1 MQIIRQSLLSFTG
14 KSVKGLLR
22 AGVLLFALSLPFMK
36 VHAIVEKEA
45 VYAGDTLLWRCQL
58 LGESGTY
65 YDGPSYTMQ
74 FSVLAAPTSENV
86 ALAICKGDTLLWNCQ
101 RLYAG
106 GLYKD
111 TAWYKG
117 FPTMAKTYY
126 QLDLRVIEAVDQP
139 VENQTICTGDTLLW
153 RCQKLYEAGT
163 YHDTLKSLVCPTCDS
178 LYYTLNLAM
187 STPTLMPEEDIEMI
201 LGDTLLWRCMV
212 IACDAE
218 GTTKYKDTVYAGSCA
233 SEVYTLNLTVKAFE
247 PEEVVEDVL
256 LCASD
261 TLLWRCQLLA
271 ESGTYYD
278 TLKSYVYTAYDSVHY
293 TLNLTVSKDSVAPIE
308 VKYIAPGESYD
319 WIDGN
324 TYSAAGEH
332 EYQTH
337 YTNGCDSILYR
348 LQVVLYDSTSLTS
361 CDGEVVLWRCYEA
374 NETKIYRDT
383 VREISIFTGEEYDK
397 ELYLLNFTFHGEP
410 VDSVKDEIAT
420 AIPYLWRGQSLEE
433 SGTYRDTVY
442 TVPGDNSSCIDSL
455 FTLNLKVELAK
466 DSLEEVTLCNGDTL
480 LWRCQQ
486 VYATGTYTDTL
497 FYDPSGNDSI
507 RFTLN
512 LTVSKDS
519 VAPVEVKYIA
529 PGESY
534 DWIDGNTYSAAGE
547 HEYQTHYTNGCD
559 SILYRLQVVLYD
571 STSLTSCD
579 GEVVLWR
586 CYEANETKIYR
597 DTVRE
602 ISIFTGEE
610 YDKELYLLNFTF
622 HGEPVDSVKDEI
634 ATAIPYLWRGQ
645 SLEESGTYRDTVYT
659 VPGDNSSCIDSLFT
673 LNLKV
678 ELAKDSLEE
687 VTLCNGDTLLWRC
700 QQVYATGTYTD
711 TLFYDPSGNDSIRF
725 TLNLTVSKDSVA
737 PVEVKYIV
745 PGESYDWI
753 DGNTYSAAGEHEYQ
767 TYYTTGCDSILYRL
781 QVVLY
786 DSTALKSCDG
796 DTVLWRCHLASETKI
811 YSDTVRE
818 ASIFEDGDYIKEL
831 YILNFT
837 FHQAPYD
844 SIKADTISSDA
855 LPYLWR
861 TRELTETGEYK
872 DTVYVDNDPTNCVD
886 SLFTLNLV
894 VQQITDSLVYD
905 TLCVGDTLL
914 WRCQLVY
921 ETGKYY
927 DTLYYENSGNDSIR
941 FTLDLTIQKDSITP
955 LQEVI
960 LCNNDSLYWFD
971 GTWIKESGAYEYQ
984 SYYAPT
990 LYQQSLGMDDG
1001 CDSVLHRLVVIA
1013 RHVRDTLITDTIC
1026 NSDAE
1031 NYTWRGLN
1039 LDIPSSDLETKTYSF
1054 FDTVR
1059 YIGSTDC
1066 DSIRFKLDLTVQRA
1080 TYMPATDTT
1089 VCKDDVI
1096 NFRWKPYNTEFG
1108 GFTVTTTK
1116 YDTARYSITGC
1127 DSVIYQLNLRVLAP
1141 LADTIVTDTTICYSD
1156 VMEWFGQTY
1165 DAAGRYE
1172 HTIYYTGTECD
1183 SLYCRLQ
1190 LHYYAEPDTVNDAI
1204 TICEGAQPYLW
1215 HGQNITSNGVYWD
1228 STYYDG
1234 TQCINRYFKLEVD
1247 MLSPTTVDTTA
1258 MFCQGGSF
1266 TWDRTGETLSETG
1279 TYTHKIPY
1287 KVLDGCDSVIIR
1299 LHLSEVVPVEQ
1310 PAETQYI
1317 CDGESYTWHGKTFNT
1332 TGVYL
1337 DTLVST
1343 VTGCDSL
1350 YYTLNLERQP
1360 AMSTMSETL
1369 YICNGEPVVWDFNQ
1383 QTYTHAG
1390 IYNHTI
1396 PSIHGCDS
1404 IAGEL
1409 HVIERTTEVNA
1420 PQDESIYATQAF
1432 TWIDGKDYTEAGTY
1446 EYIIPF
1452 ADGNCDSLIY
1462 TLNLTVLDI
1471 EHTVVEVTEIVCP
1484 GTTYEEHGKQHI
1496 INEHTQ
1502 WSDTTRTDQGGVL
1515 TDVITNYDIDV
1526 YEFSMPSGFMGFVV
1540 ASCGLPVNVDSAL
1553 TLLQEHIDSYDN
1565 YAPDASITWSYREDN
1580 GSWKTLDG
1588 QTALSGQ
1595 TEVVTVRCQ
1604 ISSECGAKMQE
1615 QSYEVGKRATPET
1628 FTEYDLL
1635 PVIRKYGGTMLMVD
1649 IDAVCAKFGW
1659 QNGVEVKPED
1669 VQWYM
1674 RVGKTDNLS
1683 YPDPADPKD
1692 IATNKWGYYYV
1703 PNTDDDYYALIKGKL
1718 EVEEEDCGVWA
1729 RTLVVEGTSPIQLQP
1744 NVSQGNGTVTISGI
1758 TQGYVTISDM
1768 YGNVVMNRTAVSGS
1782 FKAPA
1787 SAGTYFVQIEDGVSI
1802 AHRTLI
1808 VY

>member
-14 KSVKGLLR
+14 RSVKGLLR
-22 AGVLLFALSLPFMK
+22 AGVLLFALSLPFMQ

-65 YDGPSYTMQ
+65 YDSPSYTMH

-111 TAWYKG
+111 TAWYEG

-139 VENQTICTGDTLLW
+139 VENQTICEGDTLLW

-178 LYYTLNLAM
+178 LYYTLHLAM

-201 LGDTLLWRCMV
+201 LGETLLWRCKM

-218 GTTKYKDTVYAGSCA
+218 GTTQYKDTVYSGSCA
-233 SEVYTLNLTVKAFE
+233 SEVYTLNLTVKAFDA
-247 PEEVVEDVL
+247 EEVVEDVL

-261 TLLWRCQLLA
+261 TLLWRCQLLYEA
-271 ESGTYYD
+271 GTYHD
-278 TLKSYVYTAYDSVHY
+278 TLKSLQYPAYDSVHY
-293 TLNLTVSKDSVAPIE
+293 TLNLAMSTPTLMPEEDIE
-308 VKYIAPGESYD
+308 MILGE
-319 WIDGN
+319 
-324 TYSAAGEH
+324 T
-332 EYQTH
+332 
-337 YTNGCDSILYR
+337 L
-348 LQVVLYDSTSLTS
+348 
-361 CDGEVVLWRCYEA
+361 LWRCM
-374 NETKIYRDT
+374 
-383 VREISIFTGEEYDK
+383 V
-397 ELYLLNFTFHGEP
+397 
-410 VDSVKDEIAT
+410 IACD
-420 AIPYLWRGQSLEE
+420 AE
-433 SGTYRDTVY
+433 GTTQYKDTVY
-442 TVPGDNSSCIDSL
+442 SGSCASEVY
-455 FTLNLKVELAK
+455 TLNLTVKAF
-466 DSLEEVTLCNGDTL
+466 DAEEVVEDVLLCASDTL
-480 LWRCQQ
+480 LWRCLLL
-486 VYATGTYTDTL
+486 YEAGTYHDTL
-497 FYDPSGNDSI
+497 ESLLYPAYDSVHY
-507 RFTLN
+507 TLN

-529 PGESY
+529 PGESC
-534 DWIDGNTYSAAGE
+534 DWIDGNTYS
-547 HEYQTHYTNGCD
+547 
-559 SILYRLQVVLYD
+559 V
-571 STSLTSCD
+571 
-579 GEVVLWR
+579 
-586 CYEANETKIYR
+586 
-597 DTVRE
+597 
-602 ISIFTGEE
+602 
-610 YDKELYLLNFTF
+610 
-622 HGEPVDSVKDEI
+622 
-634 ATAIPYLWRGQ
+634 
-645 SLEESGTYRDTVYT
+645 
-659 VPGDNSSCIDSLFT
+659 
-673 LNLKV
+673 
-678 ELAKDSLEE
+678 
-687 VTLCNGDTLLWRC
+687 
-700 QQVYATGTYTD
+700 
-711 TLFYDPSGNDSIRF
+711 
-725 TLNLTVSKDSVA
+725 
-737 PVEVKYIV
+737 
-745 PGESYDWI
+745 
-753 DGNTYSAAGEHEYQ
+753 AGEHEYQ

-811 YSDTVRE
+811 YRDTVRE

-831 YILNFT
+831 YLLNFT

-955 LQEVI
+955 MQEVI

-971 GTWIKESGAYEYQ
+971 GTWIKESGEYEHQ

-1026 NSDAE
+1026 NSDAD

-1116 YDTARYSITGC
+1116 YDTARYSLTGC

-1172 HTIYYTGTECD
+1172 HTLYYTGTECD

-1215 HGQNITSNGVYWD
+1215 HGQNITSNGIYWD

-1287 KVLDGCDSVIIR
+1287 KVLEGCDSVIIR

-1317 CDGESYTWHGKTFNT
+1317 CDGESYTWRGKTFNT

-1343 VTGCDSL
+1343 ITGCDSL

-1390 IYNHTI
+1390 IYNHTK

-1404 IAGEL
+1404 VAGEL
-1409 HVIERTTEVNA
+1409 HVIERTTEVKA

-1452 ADGNCDSLIY
+1452 ADGNCDSVIN

-1471 EHTVVEVTEIVCP
+1471 EHTVVDVTEIVCP

-1526 YEFSMPSGFMGFVV
+1526 YEFSTPSGFMSFVV

-1553 TLLQEHIDSYDN
+1553 TLLQEHIGSYDN

-1649 IDAVCAKFGW
+1649 IDAICAKFGW

-1744 NVSQGNGTVTISGI
+1744 NVSQCNGTVTISGI

>member
-1 MQIIRQSLLSFTG
+1 MMIRKKMQIIRQSLLSFTG
-14 KSVKGLLR
+14 RSVKGLLR
-22 AGVLLFALSLPFMK
+22 AGVLLFALSLPFMQ

-65 YDGPSYTMQ
+65 YDSPSYTMH

-111 TAWYKG
+111 TAWYEG

-139 VENQTICTGDTLLW
+139 VENQTICEGDTLLW

-163 YHDTLKSLVCPTCDS
+163 YHDTLKSQVCPTCDS
-178 LYYTLNLAM
+178 LYYTLNLAMSTPTLMPEEDIEMILGETLLWRCMVIACDAEGTTQYKDTVYSGSCASEVYTLNLTVKAFDAEEVVENVLLCASDTLLWRCQLLYEAGTYHDTLKSLQYPAYDSVHYTLHLAM

-218 GTTKYKDTVYAGSCA
+218 GTTQYKDTVYSGSCA
-233 SEVYTLNLTVKAFE
+233 SEVYTLNLTVKAFDA
-247 PEEVVEDVL
+247 EEVVENVL

-261 TLLWRCQLLA
+261 TLLWRCQLLYEA
-271 ESGTYYD
+271 GTYHD
-278 TLKSYVYTAYDSVHY
+278 TLESLLYPAYDSVHY
-293 TLNLTVSKDSVAPIE
+293 TLNLTVSKDSVAPVE
-308 VKYIAPGESYD
+308 VKYIAPGRSCD

-324 TYSAAGEH
+324 TYSVAGEH
-332 EYQTH
+332 EYQTY
-337 YTNGCDSILYR
+337 YTTGCDSILYR
-348 LQVVLYDSTSLTS
+348 LRVVLYDSTALKS
-361 CDGEVVLWRCYEA
+361 CEGDTVLWRCHLA
-374 NETKIYRDT
+374 SETKIYRDT

-486 VYATGTYTDTL
+486 VYATGKYYDTL
-497 FYDPSGNDSI
+497 YYENSGNDSI
-507 RFTLN
+507 RFTLD

-529 PGESY
+529 PGGSC
-534 DWIDGNTYSAAGE
+534 DWIDGNTYSVAGE
-547 HEYQTHYTNGCD
+547 HEYQTYYTTGCD
-559 SILYRLQVVLYD
+559 SILYRLRVVLYD
-571 STSLTSCD
+571 STALKSCEGD
-579 GEVVLWR
+579 TVLWR
-586 CYEANETKIYR
+586 CHLASETKIYR

-610 YDKELYLLNFTF
+610 YDKELYL
-622 HGEPVDSVKDEI
+622 
-634 ATAIPYLWRGQ
+634 
-645 SLEESGTYRDTVYT
+645 
-659 VPGDNSSCIDSLFT
+659 
-673 LNLKV
+673 
-678 ELAKDSLEE
+678 
-687 VTLCNGDTLLWRC
+687 
-700 QQVYATGTYTD
+700 
-711 TLFYDPSGNDSIRF
+711 
-725 TLNLTVSKDSVA
+725 
-737 PVEVKYIV
+737 
-745 PGESYDWI
+745 
-753 DGNTYSAAGEHEYQ
+753 
-767 TYYTTGCDSILYRL
+767 
-781 QVVLY
+781 
-786 DSTALKSCDG
+786 
-796 DTVLWRCHLASETKI
+796 
-811 YSDTVRE
+811 
-818 ASIFEDGDYIKEL
+818 
-831 YILNFT
+831 LNFT

-955 LQEVI
+955 MQEVI

-971 GTWIKESGAYEYQ
+971 GTWIKESGEYEYQ

-1026 NSDAE
+1026 NSDAD

-1080 TYMPATDTT
+1080 TYMPVTDTT

-1116 YDTARYSITGC
+1116 YDTARYSLTGC

-1215 HGQNITSNGVYWD
+1215 HGQNITSNGIYWD

-1317 CDGESYTWHGKTFNT
+1317 CDGESYTWRGKTFNT

-1343 VTGCDSL
+1343 ITGCDSL

-1390 IYNHTI
+1390 IYNHTK

-1404 IAGEL
+1404 VAGEL
-1409 HVIERTTEVNA
+1409 HVIERTTEVKA

-1452 ADGNCDSLIY
+1452 ADGNCDSVIN

-1526 YEFSMPSGFMGFVV
+1526 YEFSMPSGFMSFVV

-1553 TLLQEHIDSYDN
+1553 TLLQEHIGSYDN
-1565 YAPDASITWSYREDN
+1565 YAPDASIAWSYREDN

-1744 NVSQGNGTVTISGI
+1744 NVSQCNGTVTISGI

-1768 YGNVVMNRTAVSGS
+1768 YSNVVMNRTAVSGS

-1787 SAGTYFVQIEDGVSI
+1787 SAGTYFVQIEDGVNI

>member
-1 MQIIRQSLLSFTG
+1 MMIRKKMQIIRQSLLSFTG
-14 KSVKGLLR
+14 RSVKGLLR
-22 AGVLLFALSLPFMK
+22 AGVLLFALSLPFMQ

-65 YDGPSYTMQ
+65 YDSPSYTMH

-111 TAWYKG
+111 TAWYEG

-139 VENQTICTGDTLLW
+139 VENQTICEGDTLLW

-201 LGDTLLWRCMV
+201 LGETLLWRCMV

-218 GTTKYKDTVYAGSCA
+218 GTMQYKDTVYSGSCA
-233 SEVYTLNLTVKAFE
+233 SEVYTLNLTVKAFDA
-247 PEEVVEDVL
+247 EEVVEDVL

-261 TLLWRCQLLA
+261 TLLWRCQLLYEA
-271 ESGTYYD
+271 GTYHD
-278 TLKSYVYTAYDSVHY
+278 TLKSLQYPAYDSVHY
-293 TLNLTVSKDSVAPIE
+293 TLNLAMSTPTLMPEEDIE
-308 VKYIAPGESYD
+308 M
-319 WIDGN
+319 
-324 TYSAAGEH
+324 
-332 EYQTH
+332 
-337 YTNGCDSILYR
+337 IL
-348 LQVVLYDSTSLTS
+348 
-361 CDGEVVLWRCYEA
+361 
-374 NETKIYRDT
+374 
-383 VREISIFTGEEYDK
+383 
-397 ELYLLNFTFHGEP
+397 
-410 VDSVKDEIAT
+410 
-420 AIPYLWRGQSLEE
+420 
-433 SGTYRDTVY
+433 
-442 TVPGDNSSCIDSL
+442 
-455 FTLNLKVELAK
+455 
-466 DSLEEVTLCNGDTL
+466 GDTL
-480 LWRCQQ
+480 LWRCVVIACDAEGTTQYKDT
-486 VYATGTYTDTL
+486 VYSGSCASEVYTLNLTVKAFDAEEVESDLVICAADTLLWRCQLLYETGTYHDTL
-497 FYDPSGNDSI
+497 KSLLYPAYDSVHN
-507 RFTLN
+507 TLY

-529 PGESY
+529 PGGSC
-534 DWIDGNTYSAAGE
+534 DWRDGNTYS
-547 HEYQTHYTNGCD
+547 
-559 SILYRLQVVLYD
+559 V
-571 STSLTSCD
+571 
-579 GEVVLWR
+579 
-586 CYEANETKIYR
+586 
-597 DTVRE
+597 
-602 ISIFTGEE
+602 
-610 YDKELYLLNFTF
+610 
-622 HGEPVDSVKDEI
+622 
-634 ATAIPYLWRGQ
+634 
-645 SLEESGTYRDTVYT
+645 
-659 VPGDNSSCIDSLFT
+659 
-673 LNLKV
+673 
-678 ELAKDSLEE
+678 
-687 VTLCNGDTLLWRC
+687 
-700 QQVYATGTYTD
+700 
-711 TLFYDPSGNDSIRF
+711 
-725 TLNLTVSKDSVA
+725 
-737 PVEVKYIV
+737 
-745 PGESYDWI
+745 
-753 DGNTYSAAGEHEYQ
+753 AGEHEYQ

-861 TRELTETGEYK
+861 SRELTETGEYK

-971 GTWIKESGAYEYQ
+971 GTWIKESGEYEHQ

-1026 NSDAE
+1026 NSDAD

-1096 NFRWKPYNTEFG
+1096 NFRWKPYNTEFS

-1116 YDTARYSITGC
+1116 YDTARYSLTGC

-1215 HGQNITSNGVYWD
+1215 HGQNITSNGIYWD

-1317 CDGESYTWHGKTFNT
+1317 CDGESYTWRGKTFNT

-1343 VTGCDSL
+1343 ITGCDSL

-1390 IYNHTI
+1390 IYNHTK

-1404 IAGEL
+1404 VAGEL
-1409 HVIERTTEVNA
+1409 HVIERITEVKA

-1446 EYIIPF
+1446 EYIISF
-1452 ADGNCDSLIY
+1452 ADGNCDSVIN

-1526 YEFSMPSGFMGFVV
+1526 YEFSMPSGFMSFVV

-1553 TLLQEHIDSYDN
+1553 TLLQEHIGSYDN
-1565 YAPDASITWSYREDN
+1565 YAPDALLTWSYREDN

-1744 NVSQGNGTVTISGI
+1744 NVSQCNGTVTISGI

-1768 YGNVVMNRTAVSGS
+1768 YGNVVMNSTAVSGS

>member
-14 KSVKGLLR
+14 RSVKGLLR
-22 AGVLLFALSLPFMK
+22 AGVLLFALSLPFMQ

-65 YDGPSYTMQ
+65 YDSPSYTMH

-111 TAWYKG
+111 TAWYEG

-139 VENQTICTGDTLLW
+139 VENQTICEGDTLLW

-178 LYYTLNLAM
+178 LYYTLHLAM

-201 LGDTLLWRCMV
+201 LGETLLWRCKM

-218 GTTKYKDTVYAGSCA
+218 GTTQYKDTVYSGSCA
-233 SEVYTLNLTVKAFE
+233 SEVYTLNLTVKAFDA
-247 PEEVVEDVL
+247 EEVVEDVL

-261 TLLWRCQLLA
+261 TLLWHCQLLYEA
-271 ESGTYYD
+271 GTYHD
-278 TLKSYVYTAYDSVHY
+278 TLKSLLYPAYDSVHY
-293 TLNLTVSKDSVAPIE
+293 TLNLTVSKDSVAPVE
-308 VKYIAPGESYD
+308 VKYIAQGESCD

-324 TYSAAGEH
+324 TYS
-332 EYQTH
+332 
-337 YTNGCDSILYR
+337 
-348 LQVVLYDSTSLTS
+348 V
-361 CDGEVVLWRCYEA
+361 
-374 NETKIYRDT
+374 
-383 VREISIFTGEEYDK
+383 
-397 ELYLLNFTFHGEP
+397 
-410 VDSVKDEIAT
+410 
-420 AIPYLWRGQSLEE
+420 
-433 SGTYRDTVY
+433 
-442 TVPGDNSSCIDSL
+442 
-455 FTLNLKVELAK
+455 
-466 DSLEEVTLCNGDTL
+466 
-480 LWRCQQ
+480 
-486 VYATGTYTDTL
+486 
-497 FYDPSGNDSI
+497 
-507 RFTLN
+507 
-512 LTVSKDS
+512 
-519 VAPVEVKYIA
+519 
-529 PGESY
+529 
-534 DWIDGNTYSAAGE
+534 
-547 HEYQTHYTNGCD
+547 
-559 SILYRLQVVLYD
+559 
-571 STSLTSCD
+571 
-579 GEVVLWR
+579 
-586 CYEANETKIYR
+586 
-597 DTVRE
+597 
-602 ISIFTGEE
+602 
-610 YDKELYLLNFTF
+610 
-622 HGEPVDSVKDEI
+622 
-634 ATAIPYLWRGQ
+634 
-645 SLEESGTYRDTVYT
+645 
-659 VPGDNSSCIDSLFT
+659 
-673 LNLKV
+673 
-678 ELAKDSLEE
+678 
-687 VTLCNGDTLLWRC
+687 
-700 QQVYATGTYTD
+700 
-711 TLFYDPSGNDSIRF
+711 
-725 TLNLTVSKDSVA
+725 
-737 PVEVKYIV
+737 
-745 PGESYDWI
+745 
-753 DGNTYSAAGEHEYQ
+753 AGEHEYQ

-811 YSDTVRE
+811 YRDTVRE

-861 TRELTETGEYK
+861 SRELTETGEYK

-955 LQEVI
+955 LHEVI

-971 GTWIKESGAYEYQ
+971 GTWIKESGEYEHQ

-1026 NSDAE
+1026 NSDAD

-1116 YDTARYSITGC
+1116 YDTARYSLTGC

-1215 HGQNITSNGVYWD
+1215 HGQNITSNGIYWD

-1287 KVLDGCDSVIIR
+1287 KVLEGCDSVIIR

-1317 CDGESYTWHGKTFNT
+1317 CDGESYTWRGKTFNT

-1343 VTGCDSL
+1343 ITGCDSL

-1390 IYNHTI
+1390 IYNHTK

-1404 IAGEL
+1404 VAGEL
-1409 HVIERTTEVNA
+1409 HVIERTTEVKA

-1446 EYIIPF
+1446 EYIISF
-1452 ADGNCDSLIY
+1452 ADGNCDSVIY

-1526 YEFSMPSGFMGFVV
+1526 YEFSMPSGFMSFVV

-1553 TLLQEHIDSYDN
+1553 TLLQEHIGSYDN
-1565 YAPDASITWSYREDN
+1565 YAPDALITWSYREDN

-1649 IDAVCAKFGW
+1649 IDAICAKFGW

-1718 EVEEEDCGVWA
+1718 EVEEEDCRVWA

-1744 NVSQGNGTVTISGI
+1744 NVSQCNGTVTISGI

>member
-14 KSVKGLLR
+14 RSVKGLLR
-22 AGVLLFALSLPFMK
+22 AGVLLFALSLPFMQ

-65 YDGPSYTMQ
+65 YDSPSYTMH

-111 TAWYKG
+111 TAWYEG

-139 VENQTICTGDTLLW
+139 VENQTICEGDTLLW

-178 LYYTLNLAM
+178 LYYTLHLAM

-201 LGDTLLWRCMV
+201 LGETLLWRCKM

-218 GTTKYKDTVYAGSCA
+218 GTTQYKDTVYSGSCA
-233 SEVYTLNLTVKAFE
+233 SEVYTLNLTVKAFDA
-247 PEEVVEDVL
+247 EEVVEDVL

-261 TLLWRCQLLA
+261 TLLWRCLLLYEA
-271 ESGTYYD
+271 GTYHD
-278 TLKSYVYTAYDSVHY
+278 TLESLLYPAYDSVHY
-293 TLNLTVSKDSVAPIE
+293 
-308 VKYIAPGESYD
+308 
-319 WIDGN
+319 
-324 TYSAAGEH
+324 
-332 EYQTH
+332 
-337 YTNGCDSILYR
+337 
-348 LQVVLYDSTSLTS
+348 
-361 CDGEVVLWRCYEA
+361 
-374 NETKIYRDT
+374 
-383 VREISIFTGEEYDK
+383 
-397 ELYLLNFTFHGEP
+397 
-410 VDSVKDEIAT
+410 
-420 AIPYLWRGQSLEE
+420 
-433 SGTYRDTVY
+433 
-442 TVPGDNSSCIDSL
+442 
-455 FTLNLKVELAK
+455 
-466 DSLEEVTLCNGDTL
+466 
-480 LWRCQQ
+480 
-486 VYATGTYTDTL
+486 
-497 FYDPSGNDSI
+497 
-507 RFTLN
+507 TLN

-529 PGESY
+529 PGESC
-534 DWIDGNTYSAAGE
+534 DWIDGNTYS
-547 HEYQTHYTNGCD
+547 
-559 SILYRLQVVLYD
+559 V
-571 STSLTSCD
+571 
-579 GEVVLWR
+579 
-586 CYEANETKIYR
+586 
-597 DTVRE
+597 
-602 ISIFTGEE
+602 
-610 YDKELYLLNFTF
+610 
-622 HGEPVDSVKDEI
+622 
-634 ATAIPYLWRGQ
+634 
-645 SLEESGTYRDTVYT
+645 
-659 VPGDNSSCIDSLFT
+659 
-673 LNLKV
+673 
-678 ELAKDSLEE
+678 
-687 VTLCNGDTLLWRC
+687 
-700 QQVYATGTYTD
+700 
-711 TLFYDPSGNDSIRF
+711 
-725 TLNLTVSKDSVA
+725 
-737 PVEVKYIV
+737 
-745 PGESYDWI
+745 
-753 DGNTYSAAGEHEYQ
+753 AGEHEYQ

-811 YSDTVRE
+811 YRDTVRE
-818 ASIFEDGDYIKEL
+818 ISIFTGEEYDKEL
-831 YILNFT
+831 YLLNFT

-955 LQEVI
+955 MQEVI

-971 GTWIKESGAYEYQ
+971 GTWIKESGEYEHQ

-1026 NSDAE
+1026 NSDAD

-1116 YDTARYSITGC
+1116 YDTARYSLTGC

-1172 HTIYYTGTECD
+1172 HTLYYTGTECD

-1215 HGQNITSNGVYWD
+1215 HGQNITSNGIYWD

-1287 KVLDGCDSVIIR
+1287 KVLEGCDSVIIR

-1317 CDGESYTWHGKTFNT
+1317 CDGESYTWRGKTFNT

-1343 VTGCDSL
+1343 ITGCDSL

-1390 IYNHTI
+1390 IYNHTK

-1404 IAGEL
+1404 VAGEL
-1409 HVIERTTEVNA
+1409 HVIERTTEVKA

-1452 ADGNCDSLIY
+1452 ADGNCDSVIN

-1471 EHTVVEVTEIVCP
+1471 EHTVVDVTEIVCP

-1526 YEFSMPSGFMGFVV
+1526 YEFSTPSGFMSFVV

-1553 TLLQEHIDSYDN
+1553 TLLQEHIGSYDN

-1649 IDAVCAKFGW
+1649 IDAICAKFGW

-1744 NVSQGNGTVTISGI
+1744 NVSQCNGTVTISGI

-1768 YGNVVMNRTAVSGS
+1768 YGNVVMNRSAVSGS